1 MANLIVTPSLIND
14 ISLLSEELKIKS
26 DIEKITFEEFK
37 SENNITLFEND
48 NPKFIYD
55 KYVSYAE
62 LNKMNFNF
70 NENYIFQVKK
80 QNLSKFSNESE
91 DIKVHYLEPEKEK
104 EIFPWDFTKILFS
117 SKIQLQSEIVDH
129 FCINENY
136 IFQIKKQNLSKF
148 SNENSEINVHY
159 IEQHKAKEI
168 FPWDFT
174 KILFSSKIQLQSE
187 IVDHFCIN
195 ENTFKQFLSYFH
207 KELIR
212 LKLTFL
218 YSDDEISNVLV
229 EKIDYKYQLARER
242 KSKHNIED
250 IDKCLENI
258 YKIEKLI
265 LESGFNS
272 ENAKRFIVSSKSL
285 LQF

>member
-1 MANLIVTPSLIND
+1 MTTLIVTPSLINE
-14 ISLLSEELKIKS
+14 ISLLNEELKIKS
-26 DIEKITFEEFK
+26 NIEKISFEEFI

-48 NPKFIYD
+48 NSKFIYD
-55 KYVSYAE
+55 KYVTFAE
-62 LNKMNFNF
+62 LNKLNFNF
-70 NENYIFQVKK
+70 KENYIFQV
-80 QNLSKFSNESE
+80 
-91 DIKVHYLEPEKEK
+91 
-104 EIFPWDFTKILFS
+104 
-117 SKIQLQSEIVDH
+117 
-129 FCINENY
+129 
-136 IFQIKKQNLSKF
+136 KKQNLSKF

-159 IEQHKAKEI
+159 IDPQKEKEI

-174 KILFSSKIQLQSE
+174 KILFSSKMQLQSE
-187 IVDHFCIN
+187 IVDNFCID
-195 ENTFKQFLSYFH
+195 ENKFKQFLSYFQ

-218 YSDDEISNVLV
+218 YDDDEISNVLL

>member
-1 MANLIVTPSLIND
+1 MANLIITPSLINE
-14 ISLLSEELKIKS
+14 ISLLSDELKIKS
-26 DIEKITFEEFK
+26 DIQKITFEEFK

-48 NPKFIYD
+48 NHKFIYD

-80 QNLSKFSNESE
+80 QNLSKFSNENE
-91 DIKVHYLEPEKEK
+91 DIKVHYLEQKKEK

-129 FCINENY
+129 FCINEN
-136 IFQIKKQNLSKF
+136 
-148 SNENSEINVHY
+148 
-159 IEQHKAKEI
+159 A
-168 FPWDFT
+168 
-174 KILFSSKIQLQSE
+174 
-187 IVDHFCIN
+187 
-195 ENTFKQFLSYFH
+195 FKQFLSYFH
-207 KELIR
+207 KELVR

-218 YSDDEISNVLV
+218 YDDEDISHILG

-242 KSKHNIED
+242 KSKHNADD

>member
-1 MANLIVTPSLIND
+1 VADLIVTPSLISD
-14 ISLLSEELKIKS
+14 ISLINEELKIKS
-26 DIEKITFEEFK
+26 NIEKISFEEFI
-37 SENNITLFEND
+37 SENSITLFEND
-48 NPKFIYD
+48 NYKFIYD
-55 KYVSYAE
+55 KYVSYSE
-62 LNKMNFNF
+62 LNKINFNF
-70 NENYIFQVKK
+70 
-80 QNLSKFSNESE
+80 
-91 DIKVHYLEPEKEK
+91 
-104 EIFPWDFTKILFS
+104 
-117 SKIQLQSEIVDH
+117 
-129 FCINENY
+129 NENY

-148 SNENSEINVHY
+148 SNENSEINIHY
-159 IEQHKAKEI
+159 IEPHKEKEI

-218 YSDDEISNVLV
+218 YDDDEISNVLV

-242 KSKHNIED
+242 NSKYNIAD

>member
-1 MANLIVTPSLIND
+1 MANLIVTPSLISD
-14 ISLLSEELKIKS
+14 LSLLNEELKIKS
-26 DIEKITFEEFK
+26 NIEKISFEEFI
-37 SENNITLFEND
+37 SENSITLFEND
-48 NPKFIYD
+48 NYKFIYD

-62 LNKMNFNF
+62 LNKLNFNF
-70 NENYIFQVKK
+70 
-80 QNLSKFSNESE
+80 
-91 DIKVHYLEPEKEK
+91 
-104 EIFPWDFTKILFS
+104 
-117 SKIQLQSEIVDH
+117 
-129 FCINENY
+129 NENY

-159 IEQHKAKEI
+159 IEPQKEKEI

-218 YSDDEISNVLV
+218 YDDDEISNVLV
-229 EKIDYKYQLARER
+229 EKVDYKYQLARER
-242 KSKHNIED
+242 NSKYKIDD

>member
-70 NENYIFQVKK
+70 NENYIFQIKK
-80 QNLSKFSNESE
+80 QNLNKFSNESE
-91 DIKVHYLEPEKEK
+91 DISVHYLEPQKE
-104 EIFPWDFTKILFS
+104 
-117 SKIQLQSEIVDH
+117 
-129 FCINENY
+129 
-136 IFQIKKQNLSKF
+136 
-148 SNENSEINVHY
+148 
-159 IEQHKAKEI
+159 KEI

-195 ENTFKQFLSYFH
+195 ENTFKQFLSYLH
-207 KELIR
+207 KELVR
-212 LKLTFL
+212 LKLTFQ
-218 YSDDEISNVLV
+218 YDDEDISNILG

-242 KSKHNIED
+242 KSKYNLDD

>member
-1 MANLIVTPSLIND
+1 VANLIVTPSLISD
-14 ISLLSEELKIKS
+14 ISLINDELKIKS
-26 DIEKITFEEFK
+26 NIEKISFEEFI
-37 SENNITLFEND
+37 SENSITLFEND
-48 NPKFIYD
+48 NYKFIYD

-62 LNKMNFNF
+62 LNKLNFNF
-70 NENYIFQVKK
+70 
-80 QNLSKFSNESE
+80 
-91 DIKVHYLEPEKEK
+91 
-104 EIFPWDFTKILFS
+104 
-117 SKIQLQSEIVDH
+117 
-129 FCINENY
+129 NENY

-159 IEQHKAKEI
+159 IEPQKEKEI

-218 YSDDEISNVLV
+218 YNDDEISNVLV

-242 KSKHNIED
+242 NSKYNIDD

>member
-1 MANLIVTPSLIND
+1 VANLIVTPSLISD
-14 ISLLSEELKIKS
+14 ISLINEELKIKS
-26 DIEKITFEEFK
+26 NIEKISFEEFI
-37 SENNITLFEND
+37 SENSITLFEND
-48 NPKFIYD
+48 NYKFIYD
-55 KYVSYAE
+55 KYVSYSE
-62 LNKMNFNF
+62 LNKINFNF
-70 NENYIFQVKK
+70 
-80 QNLSKFSNESE
+80 
-91 DIKVHYLEPEKEK
+91 
-104 EIFPWDFTKILFS
+104 
-117 SKIQLQSEIVDH
+117 
-129 FCINENY
+129 NENY

-159 IEQHKAKEI
+159 IEPHKEKEI

-242 KSKHNIED
+242 NSKYNIAD

>member
-1 MANLIVTPSLIND
+1 VANLIVTPSLISD
-14 ISLLSEELKIKS
+14 ISLINEELKIKS
-26 DIEKITFEEFK
+26 NIEKISFEEFI
-37 SENNITLFEND
+37 SENSITLFEND
-48 NPKFIYD
+48 NYKFIYD
-55 KYVSYAE
+55 KYVSYSE
-62 LNKMNFNF
+62 LNKINFNF
-70 NENYIFQVKK
+70 
-80 QNLSKFSNESE
+80 
-91 DIKVHYLEPEKEK
+91 
-104 EIFPWDFTKILFS
+104 
-117 SKIQLQSEIVDH
+117 
-129 FCINENY
+129 NENY

-159 IEQHKAKEI
+159 IEPDKEKEI

-218 YSDDEISNVLV
+218 YNDDEISNVLV

-242 KSKHNIED
+242 NSKYNIDD

>member
-1 MANLIVTPSLIND
+1 MANLIVTPSLISD
-14 ISLLSEELKIKS
+14 ISLINDELKIKS
-26 DIEKITFEEFK
+26 NIEKISFEEFI
-37 SENNITLFEND
+37 SENSITLFEND
-48 NPKFIYD
+48 NYKFIYD

-62 LNKMNFNF
+62 LNKLNFNF
-70 NENYIFQVKK
+70 
-80 QNLSKFSNESE
+80 
-91 DIKVHYLEPEKEK
+91 
-104 EIFPWDFTKILFS
+104 
-117 SKIQLQSEIVDH
+117 
-129 FCINENY
+129 NENY

-159 IEQHKAKEI
+159 IEPQKEKEI

-187 IVDHFCIN
+187 IVDYFCIN

-218 YSDDEISNVLV
+218 YDDDEISNVLV

-242 KSKHNIED
+242 NSKYKIDD

>member
-1 MANLIVTPSLIND
+1 VADLIVTPSLISD
-14 ISLLSEELKIKS
+14 ISLINEELKIKS
-26 DIEKITFEEFK
+26 NIEKISFEEFI
-37 SENNITLFEND
+37 SENSITLFEND
-48 NPKFIYD
+48 NYKFIYD
-55 KYVSYAE
+55 KYVSYSE
-62 LNKMNFNF
+62 LNKINFNF
-70 NENYIFQVKK
+70 
-80 QNLSKFSNESE
+80 
-91 DIKVHYLEPEKEK
+91 
-104 EIFPWDFTKILFS
+104 
-117 SKIQLQSEIVDH
+117 
-129 FCINENY
+129 NENY

-159 IEQHKAKEI
+159 IEPHKAKEI

-218 YSDDEISNVLV
+218 YDDDEISNVLV

-242 KSKHNIED
+242 NSKYNIAD

>member
-1 MANLIVTPSLIND
+1 VVNLIVTPSLISD
-14 ISLLSEELKIKS
+14 ISILNEELKIKS
-26 DIEKITFEEFK
+26 NIDKISFEEFI
-37 SENNITLFEND
+37 SENSITLFENE
-48 NPKFIYD
+48 NYKFIYD
-55 KYVSYAE
+55 KYVTFAE
-62 LNKMNFNF
+62 LNKLNFNF
-70 NENYIFQVKK
+70 K
-80 QNLSKFSNESE
+80 
-91 DIKVHYLEPEKEK
+91 
-104 EIFPWDFTKILFS
+104 
-117 SKIQLQSEIVDH
+117 
-129 FCINENY
+129 ENY

-159 IEQHKAKEI
+159 IEPQKEKEI

-187 IVDHFCIN
+187 VVDHFCID
-195 ENTFKQFLSYFH
+195 EYRFKQFLSYLH

-218 YSDDEISNVLV
+218 YDDDEIANVLV

-242 KSKHNIED
+242 KSKYNIED

>member
-1 MANLIVTPSLIND
+1 VTNLIVTPSLIND
-14 ISLLSEELKIKS
+14 ISLLSDELKIKS

-48 NPKFIYD
+48 NHKFIYD

-70 NENYIFQVKK
+70 NENYIFQIKK

-129 FCINENY
+129 FCINEN
-136 IFQIKKQNLSKF
+136 
-148 SNENSEINVHY
+148 
-159 IEQHKAKEI
+159 
-168 FPWDFT
+168 
-174 KILFSSKIQLQSE
+174 
-187 IVDHFCIN
+187 
-195 ENTFKQFLSYFH
+195 TFKQFLSYFH
-207 KELIR
+207 KELVR
-212 LKLTFL
+212 LKLTFQ
-218 YSDDEISNVLV
+218 YDDEDISNILG

-242 KSKHNIED
+242 RSKYNLDD

-258 YKIEKLI
+258 YKIEKLT

>member
-1 MANLIVTPSLIND
+1 MANLIVTPSLISD
-14 ISLLSEELKIKS
+14 ISLINDELKIKS
-26 DIEKITFEEFK
+26 NIEKISFEEFI
-37 SENNITLFEND
+37 SENSITLFEND
-48 NPKFIYD
+48 NYKFIYD
-55 KYVSYAE
+55 KYVSYSE
-62 LNKMNFNF
+62 LNKINFNF
-70 NENYIFQVKK
+70 
-80 QNLSKFSNESE
+80 
-91 DIKVHYLEPEKEK
+91 
-104 EIFPWDFTKILFS
+104 
-117 SKIQLQSEIVDH
+117 
-129 FCINENY
+129 NENY

-159 IEQHKAKEI
+159 IEPHKEKEI

-242 KSKHNIED
+242 NSKYNITD

-258 YKIEKLI
+258 YKIDKLI

>member
-37 SENNITLFEND
+37 SENNITLFKND

-70 NENYIFQVKK
+70 NENYIFQIKK
-80 QNLSKFSNESE
+80 QNLNKFSNESE
-91 DIKVHYLEPEKEK
+91 DISVHYLEPQKE
-104 EIFPWDFTKILFS
+104 
-117 SKIQLQSEIVDH
+117 
-129 FCINENY
+129 
-136 IFQIKKQNLSKF
+136 
-148 SNENSEINVHY
+148 
-159 IEQHKAKEI
+159 KEI

-207 KELIR
+207 KELVR
-212 LKLTFL
+212 LKLTFQ
-218 YSDDEISNVLV
+218 YDDEEISNILG

-242 KSKHNIED
+242 KSKYNLDD

-265 LESGFNS
+265 LDSGFNS

>member
-1 MANLIVTPSLIND
+1 MVNLIITPSLISD
-14 ISLLSEELKIKS
+14 ISILNEELKIKS
-26 DIEKITFEEFK
+26 NIDKISFEEFI
-37 SENNITLFEND
+37 SENSITLFEND
-48 NPKFIYD
+48 NYKFIYD
-55 KYVSYAE
+55 KYVSYSE
-62 LNKMNFNF
+62 LSKINFNF
-70 NENYIFQVKK
+70 
-80 QNLSKFSNESE
+80 
-91 DIKVHYLEPEKEK
+91 
-104 EIFPWDFTKILFS
+104 
-117 SKIQLQSEIVDH
+117 
-129 FCINENY
+129 NENY

-159 IEQHKAKEI
+159 IEPHKEKEI

-218 YSDDEISNVLV
+218 YDDDEIANVLV

-242 KSKHNIED
+242 KSKYNIED
-250 IDKCLENI
+250 IDKCLQNI

>member
-70 NENYIFQVKK
+70 NENYIFQIKK
-80 QNLSKFSNESE
+80 QNLNKFSKESE
-91 DIKVHYLEPEKEK
+91 DISVHYLEPQKE
-104 EIFPWDFTKILFS
+104 
-117 SKIQLQSEIVDH
+117 
-129 FCINENY
+129 
-136 IFQIKKQNLSKF
+136 
-148 SNENSEINVHY
+148 
-159 IEQHKAKEI
+159 KEI

-207 KELIR
+207 KELVR
-212 LKLTFL
+212 LKLTFQ
-218 YSDDEISNVLV
+218 YDDEEISNILG

-242 KSKHNIED
+242 KSKYNLDD

>member
-48 NPKFIYD
+48 NHKFIYD

-70 NENYIFQVKK
+70 NENYIFQIKK
-80 QNLSKFSNESE
+80 QNLNKFSNESE
-91 DIKVHYLEPEKEK
+91 DISVHYLEPQKE
-104 EIFPWDFTKILFS
+104 
-117 SKIQLQSEIVDH
+117 
-129 FCINENY
+129 
-136 IFQIKKQNLSKF
+136 
-148 SNENSEINVHY
+148 
-159 IEQHKAKEI
+159 KEI

-207 KELIR
+207 KELVR
-212 LKLTFL
+212 LKLTFQ
-218 YSDDEISNVLV
+218 YDDENISNILG
-229 EKIDYKYQLARER
+229 EKIDYKYQLAKER
-242 KSKHNIED
+242 KSKHNLDD

-265 LESGFNS
+265 LENGFNS

>member
-1 MANLIVTPSLIND
+1 MANLIVTPSLIDD
-14 ISLLSEELKIKS
+14 ISLLTEELKIKS

-70 NENYIFQVKK
+70 NENYIFQIKK
-80 QNLSKFSNESE
+80 QNLNKFSTESE
-91 DIKVHYLEPEKEK
+91 DISVHYLEPQKEK
-104 EIFPWDFTKILFS
+104 EIFPWDFTKLLFS

-129 FCINENY
+129 FCINE
-136 IFQIKKQNLSKF
+136 I
-148 SNENSEINVHY
+148 
-159 IEQHKAKEI
+159 
-168 FPWDFT
+168 
-174 KILFSSKIQLQSE
+174 
-187 IVDHFCIN
+187 
-195 ENTFKQFLSYFH
+195 TFKQFLSYFH
-207 KELIR
+207 KELVR
-212 LKLTFL
+212 LKLTFQ
-218 YSDDEISNVLV
+218 YDDEDISNILG

-242 KSKHNIED
+242 KSKYNLDD
-250 IDKCLENI
+250 IDKCLQNI

>member
-1 MANLIVTPSLIND
+1 MANLIVTPSLISD
-14 ISLLSEELKIKS
+14 ISLINDELKIKS
-26 DIEKITFEEFK
+26 NIEKISFEEFI
-37 SENNITLFEND
+37 SENSITLFEND
-48 NPKFIYD
+48 NYKFIYD

-62 LNKMNFNF
+62 LNKLNFNF
-70 NENYIFQVKK
+70 
-80 QNLSKFSNESE
+80 
-91 DIKVHYLEPEKEK
+91 
-104 EIFPWDFTKILFS
+104 
-117 SKIQLQSEIVDH
+117 
-129 FCINENY
+129 NENY

-159 IEQHKAKEI
+159 IEPQKEKEI

-218 YSDDEISNVLV
+218 YDDDEISNVLV

-242 KSKHNIED
+242 NSKYNIDD

>member
-1 MANLIVTPSLIND
+1 MADLIVTPSLISD
-14 ISLLSEELKIKS
+14 ISLINEELKIKS
-26 DIEKITFEEFK
+26 NIEKISFEEFI
-37 SENNITLFEND
+37 SENSITLFEND
-48 NPKFIYD
+48 NYKFIYD
-55 KYVSYAE
+55 KYVSYSE
-62 LNKMNFNF
+62 LNKINFNF
-70 NENYIFQVKK
+70 
-80 QNLSKFSNESE
+80 
-91 DIKVHYLEPEKEK
+91 
-104 EIFPWDFTKILFS
+104 
-117 SKIQLQSEIVDH
+117 
-129 FCINENY
+129 NENY

-159 IEQHKAKEI
+159 IEPHKEKEI

-174 KILFSSKIQLQSE
+174 KILFSSKIQLKSE

-242 KSKHNIED
+242 NSKYNIAD

>member
-1 MANLIVTPSLIND
+1 MADLIVTPSLISD
-14 ISLLSEELKIKS
+14 ISLINEELKIKS
-26 DIEKITFEEFK
+26 NIEKISFEEFI
-37 SENNITLFEND
+37 SENSITLFEND
-48 NPKFIYD
+48 NYKFIYD
-55 KYVSYAE
+55 KYVSYTD
-62 LNKMNFNF
+62 LNKINFNF
-70 NENYIFQVKK
+70 
-80 QNLSKFSNESE
+80 
-91 DIKVHYLEPEKEK
+91 
-104 EIFPWDFTKILFS
+104 
-117 SKIQLQSEIVDH
+117 
-129 FCINENY
+129 NENY

-148 SNENSEINVHY
+148 SNENSEINIHY
-159 IEQHKAKEI
+159 IEPHKEKEI

-218 YSDDEISNVLV
+218 YDDDEISNVLV

-242 KSKHNIED
+242 NSKYNIAD

>member
-1 MANLIVTPSLIND
+1 VANLIVTPSLISD
-14 ISLLSEELKIKS
+14 ISLLNEELKIKS
-26 DIEKITFEEFK
+26 NIEKISFEEFIT
-37 SENNITLFEND
+37 ENSITLFEND
-48 NPKFIYD
+48 SYKFIYD

-62 LNKMNFNF
+62 LNKLNFNF
-70 NENYIFQVKK
+70 NENYIFQIKK
-80 QNLSKFSNESE
+80 QSLSKFSNVSSE
-91 DIKVHYLEPEKEK
+91 INVNYIEPQKEK

-129 FCINENY
+129 FCI
-136 IFQIKKQNLSKF
+136 
-148 SNENSEINVHY
+148 
-159 IEQHKAKEI
+159 
-168 FPWDFT
+168 D
-174 KILFSSKIQLQSE
+174 
-187 IVDHFCIN
+187 

-218 YSDDEISNVLV
+218 YNDDEISNVLI

-242 KSKHNIED
+242 KSKYKIED

>member
-1 MANLIVTPSLIND
+1 MANLIVTPSLISD
-14 ISLLSEELKIKS
+14 ISLINDELKIKS
-26 DIEKITFEEFK
+26 NIEKISFEEFK
-37 SENNITLFEND
+37 SENSITLFEND
-48 NPKFIYD
+48 NYKFIYD

-62 LNKMNFNF
+62 LNKLNFNF
-70 NENYIFQVKK
+70 
-80 QNLSKFSNESE
+80 
-91 DIKVHYLEPEKEK
+91 
-104 EIFPWDFTKILFS
+104 
-117 SKIQLQSEIVDH
+117 
-129 FCINENY
+129 NENY

-159 IEQHKAKEI
+159 IEPQKEKEI

-187 IVDHFCIN
+187 IVDYFCIN

-218 YSDDEISNVLV
+218 YDNDEISNVLV

-242 KSKHNIED
+242 NSKYKIDD